1 MLRRRVRKI
10 RIAGMH
16 PVRLLARGNAVRGN
30 PALGP
35 PVKAPNGGTMK
46 VTELE
51 SASEFWIR
59 PPRSAK
65 GDPDAKQV
73 YEAVGFALSTWEM
86 LENNFSFL
94 FTLFVDTDSH
104 AARRAYGS
112 LANNTARTDAL
123 RGAAEV
129 FFSEWAVTKP
139 EQEQFARLMD
149 HFGRASEKRNEI
161 AHGIVMNVM
170 EMGHFL
176 IPPDYNSSKMS
187 SFLDDEEYKKDT
199 IARLRAQYR
208 YTRNDI
214 NELSRRFAKLA
225 DATIEYVF
233 SIRKKYLKRG

>member
-1 MLRRRVRKI
+1 M
-10 RIAGMH
+10 
-16 PVRLLARGNAVRGN
+16 
-30 PALGP
+30 
-35 PVKAPNGGTMK
+35 KATEK
-46 VTELE
+46 ATELE
-51 SASEFWIR
+51 PAVDFWTR
-59 PPRSAK
+59 PTRSSK

-129 FFSEWAVTKP
+129 FFSEWVVNKP
-139 EQEQFARLMD
+139 EQEQFQRLID
-149 HFGRASEKRNEI
+149 HFERAAEKRHEI
-161 AHGIVMNVM
+161 AHGIVMNVLD
-170 EMGHFL
+170 MGHFL
-176 IPPDYNSSKMS
+176 IPPDYNSSKMAA
-187 SFLDDEEYKKDT
+187 FLDDEEYKKDT

-214 NELSRRFAKLA
+214 NEFSRRFGKLA
-225 DATIEYVF
+225 DAAIEYVF
-233 SIRKKYLKRG
+233 FLRKKYLKRE

>member
-1 MLRRRVRKI
+1 MKAAELD
-10 RIAGMH
+10 
-16 PVRLLARGNAVRGN
+16 
-30 PALGP
+30 P
-35 PVKAPNGGTMK
+35 PG
-46 VTELE
+46 
-51 SASEFWIR
+51 EFWSR

-65 GDPDAKQV
+65 GDPDARPV

-94 FTLFVDTDSH
+94 FTLFVDADSH
-104 AARRAYGS
+104 AARRAYGA
-112 LANNTARTDAL
+112 LASNTARTDAL

-129 FFSEWAVTKP
+129 FFSEWAPARP
-139 EQEQFARLMD
+139 EQELFARLME
-149 HFGRASEKRNEI
+149 HFSRASEKRNEI

-187 SFLDDEEYKKDT
+187 AFLDDEEYKKDT

-208 YTRNDI
+208 YSRNDI
-214 NELSRRFAKLA
+214 NEMSRRFGKLA

-233 SIRKKYLKRG
+233 FLKKKYLKRG